1 MRFKS
6 SAPASAEA
14 NQNFITLDVIGSFET
29 GSERPALE
37 LAPSKSTRQTG
48 SLSLAAVA
56 HVFTISYVAEMLG
69 EDEDW
74 LRELSSDMF
83 PAMDA

>member
-1 MRFKS
+1 
-6 SAPASAEA
+6 
-14 NQNFITLDVIGSFET
+14 VIGSFET